1 MDKLF
6 IGIDPGMN
14 GGVTFIKKEEQV
26 YQIKPFRCPRDAKE
40 MAGIL
45 EVPFATGQ
53 FERKDVILF
62 IEHVWSFPGDG
73 RVGAFRFGYNYGL
86 WKGIASAFG
95 LDIYN
100 IPPKKWM
107 YSFDMPSKMQSRERK
122 RWLKE
127 LAESLYPNTKITFNT
142 SDSVLIAHY
151 AMECYNNDDMP
162 ESEEGVGV
170 IK

>member
-14 GGVTFIKKEEQV
+14 GGITFITKEMDTEQM
-26 YQIKPFRCPRDAKE
+26 KPFRCPRESKE
-40 MAGIL
+40 MAEILQVGIK
-45 EVPFATGQ
+45 Q
-53 FERKDVILF
+53 FETKDVILF
-62 IEHVWSFPGDG
+62 VEHVWSFPGDG

-86 WKGIASAFG
+86 WKGMASAFG
-95 LDIYN
+95 IDVYN
-100 IPPKKWM
+100 IPPRKWM
-107 YSFDMPSKMQSRERK
+107 YSYDMPSKMQSKERK
-122 RWLKE
+122 RWLRNV
-127 LAESLYPNTKITFNT
+127 AETLYPNVKITFNT

-151 AMECYNNDDMP
+151 AMDCFINGEMP